1 MLEAIIKASPVAIVA
16 LDAEER
22 VILWSESAERMFGWL
37 KEEVVGKPLPIVP
50 PDAQLAGLES
60 SRSAEANYPGVE
72 AIRVHRN
79 GTHVPVRIWT
89 APISDGTGQLSIFSD
104 LTGVKE
110 AERELAH
117 LVGREREAREKAVS
131 AHRISL
137 LFEAAPDATF
147 EVDQCRPHS

>member
-50 PDAQLAGLES
+50 PEAQLAGLEH
-60 SRSAEANYPGVE
+60 SRPAGGDYEGVE
-72 AIRVHRN
+72 AVRVHRN

-89 APISDGTGQLSIFSD
+89 APISDGTGQLSVLAD
-104 LTGVKE
+104 LSGVK
-110 AERELAH
+110 RS
-117 LVGREREAREKAVS
+117 RARA
-131 AHRISL
+131 
-137 LFEAAPDATF
+137 
-147 EVDQCRPHS
+147 RPSSRPGARGP